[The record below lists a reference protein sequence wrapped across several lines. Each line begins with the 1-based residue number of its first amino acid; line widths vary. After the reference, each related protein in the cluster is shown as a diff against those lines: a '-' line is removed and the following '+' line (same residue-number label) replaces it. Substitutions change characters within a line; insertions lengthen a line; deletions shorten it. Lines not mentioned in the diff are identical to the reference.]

1 MQGLHTACLRR
12 VTVCGTPCLPTARL
26 RGCAAGGVSMGHKD
40 LVKPLLQRRGQV
52 HFGKVLMKPGK
63 PLTFATI
70 LRTTG

>member
-1 MQGLHTACLRR
+1 
-12 VTVCGTPCLPTARL
+12 
-26 RGCAAGGVSMGHKD
+26 MGHKD

-70 LRTTG
+70 PRTAG